1 MKCFILKCVC
11 VCARARACVCV
22 CAQVNGFFQARG
34 IAGYIPVAYI
44 YIARQFFEEVQR
56 FDQSQR
62 IQLFE
67 YFRENWTFHAKGLWY
82 YLPQKTL
89 PSLTLVGSPNFGKRG
104 MCVGVCRCVC
114 VCMCVCV
121 EVCMHACVCVCV
133 CVSEL

>member
-1 MKCFILKCVC
+1 MHACLCVC
-11 VCARARACVCV
+11 V
-22 CAQVNGFFQARG
+22 QVNGFFQAKG

-89 PSLTLVGSPNFGKRG
+89 PSLTFVGSPNFGKRG
-104 MCVGVCRCVC
+104 MCVFVHVC
-114 VCMCVCV
+114 VCMCVCACV
-121 EVCMHACVCVCV
+121 RACVCVCV
-133 CVSEL
+133 CVHACMCVCVCVNSNNTLL

>member
-1 MKCFILKCVC
+1 MCVG
-11 VCARARACVCV
+11 VG
-22 CAQVNGFFQARG
+22 AQVNGFFQARG

-104 MCVGVCRCVC
+104 MCV
-114 VCMCVCV
+114 CMCVCV
-121 EVCMHACVCVCV
+121 HVCVCTCMCVCVCV
-133 CVSEL
+133 RACMCVSV